1 MVEESFHAAAPFI
14 ERSIHRAR
22 SDDNL
27 SRRHALAIVPCCHQ
41 LCQGCATRNATSFV
55 QHRGTMQTR
64 YDGDSGTRR
73 LLQLGYR
80 QTLQRPLMWT
90 SNCAICLGIMSP
102 LTAITGIQACTYK
115 PNFFVSPCVA
125 LSSNILCFV
134 GLYSQG
140 LLYGGPVVLIW
151 SWVFTGAV
159 TILVGLAMSEL
170 SSAFPVS
177 GGLYFWSFMLAGKYG
192 PGASWCVGWTNL
204 LGQVGLR
211 RLFCCSL
218 LDQRF
223 LRPQTLAGLCA
234 DCFCGGQYL
243 HVCRS
248 ASCHVVSRNTRP
260 AKWRL

>member
-1 MVEESFHAAAPFI
+1 MVDESFHAAAPFI

-115 PNFFVSPCVA
+115 PNFFRVSLRCSVVKHTV
-125 LSSNILCFV
+125 LRRFV
-134 GLYSQG
+134 Q
-140 LLYGGPVVLIW
+140 
-151 SWVFTGAV
+151 
-159 TILVGLAMSEL
+159 
-170 SSAFPVS
+170 
-177 GGLYFWSFMLAGKYG
+177 
-192 PGASWCVGWTNL
+192 PGATVWRACCAHLELGVHRGCDHSCWT
-204 LGQVGLR
+204 
-211 RLFCCSL
+211 C
-218 LDQRF
+218 
-223 LRPQTLAGLCA
+223 
-234 DCFCGGQYL
+234 YE
-243 HVCRS
+243 
-248 ASCHVVSRNTRP
+248 
-260 AKWRL
+260 